1 MPAGDMAISG
11 RLLGLTSPGNL
22 FWLGLR
28 GTATESQRLAIG
40 INGDPITGILSGV
53 QMGINSGGLFVN
65 SSNYV
70 GIGTATPSAQLSIHG
85 NTSSWSSTSLL
96 GITNTNATPN
106 ASLYLIAPNMTA
118 NQPHAITL
126 GKALTQY
133 NSMQWIYTHIAN
145 DSTDNYMNFTPYG
158 GTVNGIGCL
167 YLRATGNVGIGVTNP
182 FGFFQIACTSS
193 TSQGAAPD
201 GGGSHGLV
209 FTSPK
214 TGSSIYAMAMGV
226 DFTTGYGYINGAG
239 NTQTQSILLQSH
251 GGNVGIGTNNPGS
264 TLHVVGDIRMQIT
277 YTFFLYYLSGV
288 NHAAISTNSS
298 GDMLFSTGTV
308 GVATRMTIDSNG
320 NVGIGK
326 DPGSKLDVAGA
337 INCTSFLVNGTAVA
351 TGTGSVWGVNGS
363 SAYYTSGNVGIGT
376 ISPTASLHINNASG
390 NRLNMLYLS
399 SIQSGI
405 VLDSTASSN
414 GRSYN
419 IWSTNGSDSVG
430 SGCLAFFDIISSTY
444 RMIINPSG
452 NVGIG
457 TNNPAFTLTV
467 YGGAGI
473 GYNAGG
479 NNPYISS
486 PTLTIQNTA
495 NYGAVC
501 AWFERDVIAGGAIGT
516 FSDIRIK
523 NNIKPA
529 INLLDKINQITIVSH
544 GFIDPFKT
552 PSETSIAVIAQDIIN
567 VIPDAVMFNKEVIPN
582 IMQVPI
588 SCILL
593 DDIVVIT
600 CSNSMDINVNDTV
613 QLILASGN
621 KDCTVSYIS
630 DDRKII
636 YVPKWDNINLLNDQI
651 FIYGKYVNDFH
662 IVDKPKLGLLAL
674 GGVKELHQIIK
685 EQQTQINQLIHRLAA
700 ANIA

>member
-1 MPAGDMAISG
+1 MTASTLVTTGNVGIGTATPAYRFDMPAGDMAISG

-53 QMGINSGGLFVN
+53 QMGINGGGLFVN

-193 TSQGAAPD
+193 TSQGTSPD
-201 GGGSHGLV
+201 GGDSHGLV

-214 TGSSIYAMAMGV
+214 TGTSVYAMAMGV

-239 NTQTQSILLQSH
+239 NTQTQSILLQSR

-277 YTFFLYYLSGV
+277 YAFFLYYLSGV
-288 NHAAISTNSS
+288 NHAAISTNSN
-298 GDMLFSTGTV
+298 GDMLFSTGTG

-320 NVGIGK
+320 NVGIGTQSPTHALHIYGTSRIISPIAG
-326 DPGSKLDVAGA
+326 DFNINLD
-337 INCTSFLVNGTAVA
+337 CTVTGNPNNFIGFSVNG
-351 TGTGSVWGVNGS
+351 
-363 SAYYTSGNVGIGT
+363 
-376 ISPTASLHINNASG
+376 
-390 NRLNMLYLS
+390 
-399 SIQSGI
+399 QSGGRI
-405 VLDSTASSN
+405 TGTASS
-414 GRSYN
+414 
-419 IWSTNGSDSVG
+419 T
-430 SGCLAFFDIISSTY
+430 TY
-444 RMIINPSG
+444 QTS
-452 NVGIG
+452 
-457 TNNPAFTLTV
+457 
-467 YGGAGI
+467 
-473 GYNAGG
+473 
-479 NNPYISS
+479 
-486 PTLTIQNTA
+486 
-495 NYGAVC
+495 
-501 AWFERDVIAGGAIGT
+501 
-516 FSDIRIK
+516 SDIRIK
-523 NNIKPA
+523 KEIDYTFDGLSLLHKLKPCSFKYIAEDNNKDIF
-529 INLLDKINQITIVSH
+529 H
-544 GFIDPFKT
+544 GFI
-552 PSETSIAVIAQDIIN
+552 AQD
-567 VIPDAVMFNKEVIPN
+567 VKQVLPQYVHGDESKETL
-582 IMQVPI
+582 MMDYTQLTG
-588 SCILL
+588 IL
-593 DDIVVIT
+593 
-600 CSNSMDINVNDTV
+600 V
-613 QLILASGN
+613 QSIL
-621 KDCTVSYIS
+621 
-630 DDRKII
+630 
-636 YVPKWDNINLLNDQI
+636 
-651 FIYGKYVNDFH
+651 
-662 IVDKPKLGLLAL
+662 
-674 GGVKELHQIIK
+674 
-685 EQQTQINQLIHRLAA
+685 QQSTQISSLQSQLTQVLSQVAALTDRLAA